1 MKIYSF
7 FLVLITVLSLSVK
20 AQISGNALHFDG
32 VNDYVDM
39 GNAATFNVGNAV
51 TYEAWINPD
60 TTLNGF
66 IIAKWVA
73 FQEDIQLG
81 FTGDKIFFYLHN
93 VFGGVQ
99 LFSSPL
105 VPLHQYTHIAA
116 TYDASSGIAKLYIN
130 GVFDTSKSVFSG
142 VSNST
147 GNLYFGFNPVR
158 GDFIAPFK
166 GIIDEVRIWNIAR
179 TESEIQ
185 STMNQSLNG
194 NEEGLIAYWKFDE
207 GTGTITFDATSNQN
221 HGTING
227 ATWFPGTTS
236 ADNEKNFTQPDQFSL
251 QQNYPNPFNRSTTIK
266 YSIPTS
272 EFVSLKVFDVLG
284 NEVATLVNEEKPAGV
299 YEVEFRS
306 SVGNVQLASGIYFY
320 RLTSGSFV
328 ETKKMQLLK

>member
-7 FLVLITVLSLSVK
+7 FLIFTTVLSLSVK

-32 VNDYVDM
+32 LNDYVDM

-60 TTLNGF
+60 TTFSGF

-73 FQEDIQLG
+73 FAEDIQLG
-81 FTGDKIFFYLHN
+81 FSYDKIFFYLHD
-93 VFGGVQ
+93 VFGGIQ
-99 LFSSPL
+99 LYSSPF

-116 TYDASSGIAKLYIN
+116 TYDASAGIAKIYIN
-130 GVFDTSKSVFSG
+130 GVFDASKSVGSS

-194 NEEGLIAYWKFDE
+194 NETGLIGYWKFDE
-207 GTGTITFDATSNQN
+207 GTGTITSDATSNQN
-221 HGTING
+221 NGTISG
-227 ATWFPGTTS
+227 ATWVLGPTPVE
-236 ADNEKNFTQPDQFSL
+236 NENNFTQPDQFSL
-251 QQNYPNPFNRSTTIK
+251 QQNYPNPFNPVTTIQF
-266 YSIPTS
+266 SILQRNNVT
-272 EFVSLKVFDVLG
+272 LKVYDVLG
-284 NEVATLVNEEKPAGV
+284 NEVATLVNEERDRGV
-299 YEVEFRS
+299 Y
-306 SVGNVQLASGIYFY
+306 SVDFDASRLASGLYLY
-320 RLTSGSFV
+320 RIQAGSFV
-328 ETKKMQLLK
+328 ETKKMILIK